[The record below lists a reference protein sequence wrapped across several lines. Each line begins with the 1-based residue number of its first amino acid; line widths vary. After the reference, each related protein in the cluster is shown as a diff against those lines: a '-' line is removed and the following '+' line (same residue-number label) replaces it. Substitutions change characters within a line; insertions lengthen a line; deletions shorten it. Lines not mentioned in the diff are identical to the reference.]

1 MMTSELFIASDDDE
15 LASPQRRT
23 VLKGA
28 TASLVVGFWS
38 GPKHALA
45 AQSAPKPAYEANAF
59 VTVGAD
65 DSVTLTIAK
74 IEMGQG
80 TYTSIPMLLAEELEV
95 DVAKVKLR
103 HAPPDAKTYGLP
115 IGDQFTGGST
125 SMRFMFE
132 PMRQAGAAART
143 VLIQAAAEQWQV
155 DPSAC
160 VAENGQ
166 VVHKTTGRR
175 LSYRKLVA
183 RAPDL
188 PLPAKRAPQPT
199 SELKGI

>member
-80 TYTSIPMLLAEELEV
+80 TYTSIPMLVAEELEV
-95 DVAKVKLR
+95 DVAKVNLR

-115 IGDQFTGGST
+115 IGDQFTGGT
-125 SMRFMFE
+125 PSMRFMFE
-132 PMRQAGAAART
+132 PPRQAPAAVRP
-143 VLIQAAAEQWQV
+143 VLIQAAPRDAPVAPGTCFAEIARATV
-155 DPSAC
+155 TPSA
-160 VAENGQ
+160 
-166 VVHKTTGRR
+166 
-175 LSYRKLVA
+175 
-183 RAPDL
+183 
-188 PLPAKRAPQPT
+188 
-199 SELKGI
+199 